1 MNVLILIVAV
11 FKINMNKNGVS
22 VKYFTGHQ
30 FFFLPPAPQLTPAEK
45 TEIKN
50 LCHAAPYLVISE

>member
-11 FKINMNKNGVS
+11 FEINVNKNGV
-22 VKYFTGHQ
+22 KYCIGHH
-30 FFFLPPAPQLTPAEK
+30 FPSPQLTPAGK

-50 LCHAAPYLVISE
+50 